1 MHRRWLSL
9 PLLSTCVS
17 AFYPYHTGDGGSEK
31 SKRFI
36 PLGTERPHDDDSAVV
51 TIEIKR
57 AVVKRNNVFPV
68 VNSSAP
74 NVPNAM
80 AINEDGDDYTYF
92 STVKFGSTSQEMYML
107 IDSGSANTW
116 VMGTN
121 CKSNACQIHNTYGSE
136 DSTTLQT
143 TTQTWSM
150 TYGTG
155 EVEGVVVK
163 DTVQLANY
171 TVELGFGLA
180 SSASD
185 DFDNYPMDGILGLG
199 RPASD
204 ALGSPT
210 IMQVLNNNGQL
221 AANVLGIHLQ
231 RSSDGTNDGQIT
243 FGGIDSSKFSGKLSY
258 SKTINTNSWQI
269 AAGDAGVDGKSVGFQ
284 SKTAMIDT
292 GTSYILLP
300 PSDADALHQLIPGSS
315 ADGETY
321 TIPCSSSADVFFT
334 LSGVKYSVSPKDYV
348 GKPASGSSSGSC
360 QSNIIGHQAFG
371 PNDWILGDVFLKNVY
386 TVLDFDNARIGFGT
400 KSGAV
405 SAGGDDNT
413 ATTSSVSS
421 AAAAATS
428 SAHLSSPS
436 ASTVSPAP
444 TSSGA
449 ATASKPQTT
458 MSTSIT
464 SKPNNPTSTASA
476 GAPATSS
483 TGAGDSSPFG
493 ESSGS
498 GSSSS
503 SSSSSSSAVRDT
515 RSNLLLVSLMAFAF
529 MAGFIL

>member
-1 MHRRWLSL
+1 MHSRWLSL

-17 AFYPYHTGDGGSEK
+17 AFYPYHTGDGGNEN

-36 PLGTERPHDDDSAVV
+36 ALSPERLHDGDSAVV
-51 TIEIKR
+51 TIDIKKGM
-57 AVVKRNNVFPV
+57 VKRNNVFSV

-92 STVKFGSTSQEMYML
+92 STMKFGSKGQEMYML

-116 VMGTN
+116 VMGSN
-121 CKSNACQIHNTYGSE
+121 CKSDACQIHNTYGSE
-136 DSTTLQT
+136 DSSTLQT

-185 DFDNYPMDGILGLG
+185 DFNNYPMDGILGLG

-210 IMQVLNNNGQL
+210 IMQVLNEKGQL
-221 AANVLGIHLQ
+221 SANILGVHLQ

-243 FGGIDSSKFSGKLSY
+243 FGGIDSSKFNGKLSY
-258 SKTINTNSWQI
+258 SKTLNTNSWQI
-269 AAGDAGVDGKSVGFQ
+269 AASDAGVDGKSVGFQ
-284 SKTAMIDT
+284 SKTAMVDT

-300 PSDADALHQLIPGSS
+300 PSDAAALHQLIPGSS
-315 ADGETY
+315 ANGETY
-321 TIPCSSSADVFFT
+321 TIPCSSSANVFFT
-334 LSGVKYSVSPKDYV
+334 ISGFQYSVSPKDYV
-348 GKPASGSSSGSC
+348 GKPSGSSGSC

-386 TVLDFDNARIGFGT
+386 TVLDFDNARVGFGT
-400 KSGAV
+400 ISGAV
-405 SAGGDDNT
+405 PVNDNT
-413 ATTSSVSS
+413 ATTSRSTTS
-421 AAAAATS
+421 ATS
-428 SAHLSSPS
+428 SAHLS
-436 ASTVSPAP
+436 ASTVSPVST
-444 TSSGA
+444 TSIA

-458 MSTSIT
+458 MATSIT
-464 SKPNNPTSTASA
+464 SKPNNPTSTAGA
-476 GAPATSS
+476 DAPATSS
-483 TGAGDSSPFG
+483 PDAGDSSPFG
-493 ESSGS
+493 ESSDS
-498 GSSSS
+498 GSSSP
-503 SSSSSSSAVRDT
+503 SSSSSAAAAT
-515 RSNLLLVSLMAFAF
+515 RPSRLAPLMAFAF
-529 MAGFIL
+529 MAGCIL